1 MKLFPKSAFAR
12 TVALLALILLINQ
25 VVSYVMVS
33 NYVVKPSIEQINELV
48 AKHIRTMFI
57 PRQHSPETE
66 RELIERYREETGI
79 EIFSESEARENGLT
93 NSTYYGY
100 LSDDMSNMLD
110 GEAIVRV
117 SQGNEFFI
125 WVKPPKAPDFWIR
138 VPLESMQKG
147 QFSPLIMY
155 LLLIGVSSVLGGM
168 LFANWLNR
176 PLKALEE
183 SARKVG
189 RGEFPEQLQEK
200 GASEVMAVTRAF
212 NHMSKGIR
220 ELENDR
226 NLLMAGVSHDL
237 RTPLTRIR
245 LAAEMMPEDD
255 TLAQGIVEDIDDMN
269 DIIDQF
275 IDYVR
280 LDQQEKSSRES
291 LNELIE
297 QTVANVPDSWEKNFE
312 LALGNLPLVWLRPL
326 SMKRVIVNLLE
337 NAERYGKQ
345 HVLVSS
351 GYNKKQKSVWFS
363 VSDDGPG
370 IPEEQQAKLFQ
381 PFMQGDKARGG
392 VGSGLGLA
400 IIKRIVDRHDGCIT
414 LKNRPEG
421 GLCVRIELP
430 LQAVSKPTTQAG

>member
-12 TVALLALILLINQ
+12 TVALLALVLLINQ
-25 VVSYVMVS
+25 LVSYVMVS

-57 PRQHSPETE
+57 PRQHSAETE
-66 RELIERYREETGI
+66 RELMSYYTEATGI
-79 EIFSESEARENGLT
+79 EVFNDAEAEQQGLG

-100 LSDDMSNMLD
+100 LSDDMSEMLG
-110 GEAIVRV
+110 GESQVRIA
-117 SQGNEFFI
+117 QGQKFYL
-125 WVKPPKAPDFWIR
+125 WVKPPRAPDFWIR
-138 VPLESMQKG
+138 VPLESMQRG
-147 QFSPLIMY
+147 QFSPLVLY
-155 LLLIGVSSVLGGM
+155 LVLIGLLSVFGGM

-183 SARKVG
+183 SARRVG
-189 RGEFPEQLQEK
+189 RGEFPEQLAEK
-200 GASEVMAVTRAF
+200 GASEIMAVTRAF
-212 NHMSKGIR
+212 NQMSRGIR

-245 LAAEMMPEDD
+245 LAAEMMPQEDES
-255 TLAQGIVEDIDDMN
+255 LAQGIVEDIDDMN

-280 LDQQEKSSRES
+280 LDQQEHSSKES

-297 QTVANVPDSWEKNFE
+297 QTVANVPDNWTKQFE
-312 LALGNLPLVWLRPL
+312 LELGNLPRVWLRPL
-326 SMKRVIVNLLE
+326 SMKRVLINLLE

-345 HVLVSS
+345 RVVISS
-351 GYNKKQKSVWFS
+351 GHDKKQKRVWFR
-363 VSDDGPG
+363 VTDDGPG
-370 IPEEQQAKLFQ
+370 IPEEQQENLFE
-381 PFMQGDKARGG
+381 PFTQGDKARGG

-400 IIKRIVDRHDGCIT
+400 IIKRIVDRHDGDIK
-414 LKNRPEG
+414 LQNRPQG

-430 LQAVSKPTTQAG
+430 LYQQRQ

>member
-1 MKLFPKSAFAR
+1 
-12 TVALLALILLINQ
+12 
-25 VVSYVMVS
+25 
-33 NYVVKPSIEQINELV
+33 
-48 AKHIRTMFI
+48 
-57 PRQHSPETE
+57 
-66 RELIERYREETGI
+66 
-79 EIFSESEARENGLT
+79 
-93 NSTYYGY
+93 
-100 LSDDMSNMLD
+100 
-110 GEAIVRV
+110 
-117 SQGNEFFI
+117 
-125 WVKPPKAPDFWIR
+125 
-138 VPLESMQKG
+138 
-147 QFSPLIMY
+147 
-155 LLLIGVSSVLGGM
+155 
-168 LFANWLNR
+168 
-176 PLKALEE
+176 
-183 SARKVG
+183 
-189 RGEFPEQLQEK
+189 
-200 GASEVMAVTRAF
+200 MAVTRAF

-297 QTVANVPDSWEKNFE
+297 QTVANVPDSWEKHFE

-345 HVLVSS
+345 NVLVSS

-414 LKNRPEG
+414 LTNRPEG

-430 LQAVSKPTTQAG
+430 LQAVSKVTKQAD

>member
-12 TVALLALILLINQ
+12 TVALLALILLVNQ
-25 VVSYVMVS
+25 VVSYVMIS
-33 NYVVKPSIEQINELV
+33 NYVVKPSIEQINELI
-48 AKHIRTMFI
+48 AKHIRIMFI
-57 PRQHSPETE
+57 PRQHTSATE
-66 RELIERYREETGI
+66 LELIQRYEKETGI
-79 EIFSESEARENGLT
+79 EILSDSDARENGLS

-100 LSDDMSNMLD
+100 LSDDMSAML
-110 GEAIVRV
+110 GGKAIVRV
-117 SQGNEFFI
+117 SQGSEFFV
-125 WVKPPKAPDFWIR
+125 WVKTPRAPNFWIR

-147 QFSPLIMY
+147 RFSPLIMY
-155 LLLIGVSSVLGGM
+155 LLFIGVSSVLGGM
-168 LFANWLNR
+168 LFATWLNR

-189 RGEFPEQLQEK
+189 RGEFPEQLKEK

-255 TLAQGIVEDIDDMN
+255 MLAQGIVEDIGDMN

-280 LDQQEKSSRES
+280 LDQQEMSSHES

-297 QTVANVPDSWEKNFE
+297 QTVANVPDNWEKHFE
-312 LALGNLPLVWLRPL
+312 LALADLPLVRLRPL
-326 SMKRVIVNLLE
+326 SMKRVIINLLE
-337 NAERYGKQ
+337 NAERYGSQ

-351 GYNKKQKSVWFS
+351 GHNRKQKSVWFS

-370 IPEEQQAKLFQ
+370 IPEEQQAQLFQ

-414 LKNRPEG
+414 LKNRLEG

-430 LQAVSKPTTQAG
+430 LQAVAGPIAKDG

>member
-12 TVALLALILLINQ
+12 TVALLALVLLINQ
-25 VVSYVMVS
+25 LVSYVMVS

-57 PRQHSPETE
+57 PRQHSAETE
-66 RELIERYREETGI
+66 RELMSYYTEATGI
-79 EIFSESEARENGLT
+79 EVFNDAEAEQQGLG

-100 LSDDMSNMLD
+100 LSDDMSEMLG
-110 GEAIVRV
+110 GESQVRIA
-117 SQGNEFFI
+117 QGQKFYL
-125 WVKPPKAPDFWIR
+125 WVKPPRAPDFWIR
-138 VPLESMQKG
+138 VPLESMQRG
-147 QFSPLIMY
+147 QFSPLVLY
-155 LLLIGVSSVLGGM
+155 LVLIGLLSVFGGM

-183 SARKVG
+183 SARRVG
-189 RGEFPEQLQEK
+189 RGEFPEQLAEK
-200 GASEVMAVTRAF
+200 GASEIMAVTRAF
-212 NHMSKGIR
+212 NQMSRGIR

-245 LAAEMMPEDD
+245 LAAEMMPQEDES
-255 TLAQGIVEDIDDMN
+255 LAQGIVEDIDDMN

-280 LDQQEKSSRES
+280 LDQQEHSSKES

-297 QTVANVPDSWEKNFE
+297 QTVANVPDNWTKQFE
-312 LALGNLPLVWLRPL
+312 LQLGTLPRVWLRPL
-326 SMKRVIVNLLE
+326 SMKRVLINLLE

-345 HVLVSS
+345 RVVISS
-351 GYNKKQKSVWFS
+351 GHDKKQKRVWFR
-363 VSDDGPG
+363 VTDDGPG
-370 IPEEQQAKLFQ
+370 IPEEQQENLFE
-381 PFMQGDKARGG
+381 PFTQGDKARGG

-400 IIKRIVDRHDGCIT
+400 IIKRIVDRHDGDIK
-414 LKNRPEG
+414 LQNRPQG

-430 LQAVSKPTTQAG
+430 LYQQRQ

>member
-12 TVALLALILLINQ
+12 TVALLALVLLINQ
-25 VVSYVMVS
+25 LVSYVMVS
-33 NYVVKPSIEQINELV
+33 NYVVRPSIEQINELV

-57 PRQHSPETE
+57 PRQHSAETE
-66 RELIERYREETGI
+66 RELMSYYTEATGI
-79 EIFSESEARENGLT
+79 EVFNDTEAEQQGLS

-100 LSDDMSNMLD
+100 LSDDMSDMLG
-110 GEAIVRV
+110 GESQVRV
-117 SQGNEFFI
+117 AQGQKFYL
-125 WVKPPKAPDFWIR
+125 WVKPPRAPDFWIR
-138 VPLESMQKG
+138 VPLDSMQRG
-147 QFSPLIMY
+147 QFSPLVMY
-155 LLLIGVSSVLGGM
+155 LVLIGLLSVFGGM

-183 SARKVG
+183 SARRVG
-189 RGEFPEQLQEK
+189 RGEFPEQLPEK
-200 GASEVMAVTRAF
+200 GANEIMAVTRAF
-212 NHMSKGIR
+212 NQMSRGIR

-245 LAAEMMPEDD
+245 LAAEMMPQEDGS
-255 TLAQGIVEDIDDMN
+255 LAQGIVEDIDDMN

-280 LDQQEKSSRES
+280 LDQQERSSKES

-297 QTVANVPDSWEKNFE
+297 QTVANVPDNWTKQFE
-312 LALGNLPLVWLRPL
+312 LDLGTLPLVWLRPL
-326 SMKRVIVNLLE
+326 SMKRVIINLME

-345 HVLVSS
+345 RVVVSS
-351 GYNKKQKSVWFS
+351 GHDKKQKRVWFRIT
-363 VSDDGPG
+363 DDGPG
-370 IPEEQQAKLFQ
+370 IPEEQQEKLFE
-381 PFMQGDKARGG
+381 PFTQGDKARGG

-400 IIKRIVDRHDGCIT
+400 IIKRIVDRHDGDIK
-414 LKNRPEG
+414 LQNRPEG

-430 LQAVSKPTTQAG
+430 LYQKRQ

>member
-12 TVALLALILLINQ
+12 TVALLALVLLINQ
-25 VVSYVMVS
+25 LVSYVMVS
-33 NYVVKPSIEQINELV
+33 NYVVRPSIEQINELV

-57 PRQHSPETE
+57 PRQHLAGTE
-66 RELIERYREETGI
+66 QELMDYYTGATGI
-79 EIFSESEARENGLT
+79 EVFNDAEAAQQGLG

-100 LSDDMSNMLD
+100 LSDDMSDMLG
-110 GEAIVRV
+110 GESKVRIA
-117 SQGNEFFI
+117 QGQEFYL
-125 WVKPPKAPDFWIR
+125 WVKPARAPDFWIR
-138 VPLESMQKG
+138 VPLESMQRG
-147 QFSPLIMY
+147 QFSPLVLY
-155 LLLIGVSSVLGGM
+155 LVLIGLLSVFGGM

-183 SARKVG
+183 SARRVG
-189 RGEFPEQLQEK
+189 RGEFPEQLAEK
-200 GASEVMAVTRAF
+200 GASEIMAVTRAF
-212 NHMSKGIR
+212 NQMSRGIR

-245 LAAEMMPEDD
+245 LAAEMMPHGDES
-255 TLAQGIVEDIDDMN
+255 LAQGIVEDIDDMN

-280 LDQQEKSSRES
+280 LDQQEHSSKES

-297 QTVANVPDSWEKNFE
+297 QTVANVPDNWTKQFE
-312 LALGNLPLVWLRPL
+312 LELGTLPRVWLRPL
-326 SMKRVIVNLLE
+326 SMKRVLINLLE

-345 HVLVSS
+345 RVVISS
-351 GYNKKQKSVWFS
+351 GHDKKQKRVWFR
-363 VSDDGPG
+363 VTDDGPG
-370 IPEEQQAKLFQ
+370 IPEEQQENLFE
-381 PFMQGDKARGG
+381 PFTQGDKARGG

-400 IIKRIVDRHDGCIT
+400 IIKRIVDRHDGDIK
-414 LKNRPEG
+414 LQNRLQG

-430 LQAVSKPTTQAG
+430 LYQQRQ